1 MENSNNS
8 TGSRR
13 IRRSTT
19 SNPKSRTKMIKEVSE
34 FLREEALNNTEST
47 GRSILQPT
55 GFGQT
60 HSGYSGGIIGSK
72 EKVMEAFEDYAS
84 QAKILNDMI
93 LETGSKELEKEFD
106 KLLDMVNLLT
116 LAHSNKNRQDW
127 INAGFEPVQE

>member
-1 MENSNNS
+1 
-8 TGSRR
+8 
-13 IRRSTT
+13 
-19 SNPKSRTKMIKEVSE
+19 MIKEVSE
-34 FLREEALNNTEST
+34 FLKEEAFNNTESTGST
-47 GRSILQPT
+47 GRSILQPS

>member
-34 FLREEALNNTEST
+34 FLKEEAFNNTGST
-47 GRSILQPT
+47 GRSILQPS